1 MLGRIAE
8 EYLTIIRHYGRFPF
22 RVAFAGIVLFGPL
35 VLAFEATLL
44 LRIGTPL
51 EGAPPLPAVAVVAV
65 AAAAFYSIEY
75 ALVRRLVER
84 VEERVE

>member
-1 MLGRIAE
+1 MLGRVAG
-8 EYLTIIRHYGRFPF
+8 EYLTFIRHYGRFPF

-35 VLAFEATLL
+35 ALALEVTLL
-44 LRIGTPL
+44 LRIGAPL
-51 EGAPPLPAVAVVAV
+51 DGAPPVPAVVVVAV

-84 VEERVE
+84 VDERA